1 MNKTT
6 IKYSM
11 GEYEVRDDGAVL
23 IIAKSGATNVI
34 VHPHKDNFE
43 WLLKR
48 KQDIKAL
55 RRVLN
60 EIKIKEKQIKEVTND
75 K

>member
-34 VHPHKDNFE
+34 VHPDKDNFE
-43 WLLKR
+43 WLQKR
-48 KQDIKAL
+48 KLDIKAL

-60 EIKIKEKQIKEVTND
+60 EIKLKEKEIENE
-75 K
+75 